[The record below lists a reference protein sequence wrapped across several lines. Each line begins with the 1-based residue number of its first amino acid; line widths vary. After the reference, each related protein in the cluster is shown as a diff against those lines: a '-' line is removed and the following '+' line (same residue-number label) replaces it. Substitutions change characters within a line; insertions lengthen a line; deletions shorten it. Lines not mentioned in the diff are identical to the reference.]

1 MKQLT
6 RLSSLLVFAGILSAC
21 STAPENRIQTY
32 SDESK
37 KLSAQWNKGS
47 SMVEEGKSLIKKG
60 KKQID
65 DGHKKI
71 DQGEDNIAK
80 GEDLIDTGTSLMH
93 QSETS
98 FDDLT
103 QRKPVVQ

>member
-1 MKQLT
+1 MKQLI
-6 RLSSLLVFAGILSAC
+6 RFSCLFVFIGILFGC
-21 STAPENRIQTY
+21 SSAPENRIQTY

-80 GEDLIDTGTSLMH
+80 GEDLIEAGTSLMH

-103 QRKPVVQ
+103 NRKSVAQ